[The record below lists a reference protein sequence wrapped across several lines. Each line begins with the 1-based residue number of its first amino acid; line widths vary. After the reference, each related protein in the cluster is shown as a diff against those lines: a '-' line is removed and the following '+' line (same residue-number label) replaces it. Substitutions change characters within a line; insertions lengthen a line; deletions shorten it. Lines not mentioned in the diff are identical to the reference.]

1 MLLAA
6 SLLCSIAQTRLGQW
20 FRAVALLQRRA
31 RY

>member
-6 SLLCSIAQTRLGQW
+6 SLLTSIAHTRLGQW
-20 FRAVALLQRRA
+20 FRAVAMMQRRV